1 MGKLLDFVLDE
12 LKVKEDSKQVTEYKQ
27 QFLDLFSPGEMD
39 DIKKDLDRLA
49 EEGGNGE

>member
-1 MGKLLDFVLDE
+1 MGKLIDFVKKEEEVD
-12 LKVKEDSKQVTEYKQ
+12 VKEAKQ
-27 QFLDLFSPGEMD
+27 QFLDLFSPDEMD